1 MPCKAAS
8 LTAKK
13 KVKKVME
20 MLPKTSL
27 EEKKEIAQACTE
39 NCYRETY
46 DILACLIRE
55 EDRDLQLA
63 SIKGFAANKDAR
75 ASVHLQWLRNKVDP
89 SDKEMLSAIADAMA
103 ACRDTH
109 KSM

>member
-1 MPCKAAS
+1 MPCKAAV

-13 KVKKVME
+13 KVKKVMD

-27 EEKKEIAQACTE
+27 EDKKEVAQACID

-63 SIKGFAANKDAR
+63 AIKGFAVNKDAR
-75 ASVHLQWLRNKVDP
+75 SAVHLQWLRNKVDP

-103 ACRDTH
+103 ACRDAH
-109 KSM
+109 REM